1 MVEGF
6 FFFNESFRALEL
18 FLNDIGTPS
27 KIFFWQRPMMMMI
40 RRKVLSNTI
49 ESTLFLFN
57 LEPIYIYIYVLP
69 SYDSVLQIGCGISY
83 GFTLNT
89 APIFFPVLQV
99 PIITAALQ
107 AGAKAQ
113 DETDR
118 DWGRKESFQPS
129 RKLPF
134 GKLTWQWKTDQLK
147 IYSLLK
153 MEIFHCQVSLLDG
166 NLGGDF

>member
-1 MVEGF
+1 
-6 FFFNESFRALEL
+6 
-18 FLNDIGTPS
+18 
-27 KIFFWQRPMMMMI
+27 MMMI

-57 LEPIYIYIYVLP
+57 LEPIYIYIYIYVLP

-153 MEIFHCQVSLLDG
+153 MEIFHCQVSLLEG